1 MNICIFNFQ
10 YHPDHIVNEKSSES
24 KVQKAHD
31 TFVKINEAY
40 EILSSPKKRELYDLG
55 LSRLGA
61 EAIIKRHTK
70 QGKKGKF
77 VDLSQMSREER
88 AAAMGYNVDP
98 NFWSGETDRYLIAG
112 ACVVV
117 IIVGFVIHYAI
128 ANISYQRHADELNR
142 ITKEINAHEKK
153 VKDAAMEVIPGYDG
167 NSSIRNFVMRMDNEN
182 GDALKKYEERRKKIA
197 EARKAKAL
205 LLEEKTVVAGDQ
217 ETQVNWWNFSSNQKR
232 MKLFVQ
238 FLIVPIKNAYIFELE
253 TFLFKN
259 AKLLVSSQIFIV
271 FMSNIISGTVF
282 PIIMSYSFYDLGWTS

>member
-1 MNICIFNFQ
+1 MKSSLIILPFEKLSWITLRQLSSTTGLCQCHYDILGVPRSATKNEIRKAYIKKSQ
-10 YHPDHIVNEKSSES
+10 EYHPDHIVNEKSSES

-77 VDLSQMSREER
+77 VDLSQMTREER

-117 IIVGFVIHYAI
+117 IIVGFIIHYAI

-217 ETQVNWWNFSSNQKR
+217 ETQVN
-232 MKLFVQ
+232 
-238 FLIVPIKNAYIFELE
+238 
-253 TFLFKN
+253 
-259 AKLLVSSQIFIV
+259 
-271 FMSNIISGTVF
+271 
-282 PIIMSYSFYDLGWTS
+282 